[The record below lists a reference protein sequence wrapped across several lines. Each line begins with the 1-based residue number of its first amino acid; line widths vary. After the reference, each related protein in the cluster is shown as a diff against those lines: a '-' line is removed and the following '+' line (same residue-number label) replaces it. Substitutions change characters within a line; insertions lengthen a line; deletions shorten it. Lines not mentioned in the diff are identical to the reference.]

1 MKKPIRI
8 LLGALVLVAVV
19 LSLPFWLPTVLA
31 NTHTA
36 EAVET
41 GEATLLLW
49 SNEWQPDEGGAQTSP
64 RLVAWQPASG
74 ETAWSLDTGYAYGAV
89 LDDERAYLVEDP
101 LRKAYE
107 PQALLQLS
115 IVDLRSGER
124 LSQTALKG
132 EFLANLS
139 SGAPVPIL
147 ALGDTLYFT
156 NNRQSANLAAY
167 DLTTHTLSDARY
179 SMCENGYPVEYE
191 YIPSQHAILS
201 LCVEFSTDMQTALT
215 RVSLADGMRQSLP
228 IEMTVDEHYSA
239 NGLVVTP
246 DEQVYVLN
254 SGNYTIMQIDA
265 ETMQPIRQAN
275 YAEAKAEQDGWLE
288 RGLAWLLEQA
298 ARPAQAK
305 MLFAVTAL
313 SPDGSQLAVGG
324 SLLHGNQRQLY
335 IVDLDSLQAVQRVR
349 MLGLASQLAYLDA
362 STLALVYGD
371 NSPWYQVAA
380 LDIPS
385 GEQAVL
391 PAPSFGYL
399 RSLFVLAGQ

>member
-31 NTHTA
+31 NTHA
-36 EAVET
+36 AGAVDSGET
-41 GEATLLLW
+41 TLLLW
-49 SNEWQPDEGGAQTSP
+49 SNEWQPAEGGVQNSP

-89 LDDERAYLVEDP
+89 LDDASAYLVEDP
-101 LRKAYE
+101 VRKAYE

-147 ALGDTLYFT
+147 VLGDTLYFT

-167 DLTTHTLSDARY
+167 NLTTHTLQDARN
-179 SMCENGYPVEYE
+179 SLCENGYPVEYE
-191 YIPSQHAILS
+191 YIASQHAILS
-201 LCVEFSTDMQTALT
+201 LCVEFSTDMQTSLT
-215 RVSLADGMRQSLP
+215 RVSLADGAQQSLP
-228 IEMTVDEHYSA
+228 IDMTVDGHYPA

-254 SGNYTIMQIDA
+254 SGSYTMMQIDV
-265 ETMQPIRQAN
+265 ETMQPLRQAN
-275 YAEAKAEQDGWLE
+275 YAEAKAEHDGWLE

-313 SPDGSQLAVGG
+313 SPDGSQLAVAG
-324 SLLHGNQRQLY
+324 SPLHGNQRELY

-349 MLGLASQLAYLDA
+349 MPGLASQLAYLD
-362 STLALVYGD
+362 SQTVALVYGD
-371 NSPWYQVAA
+371 SSPWYQLAA
-380 LDIPS
+380 LDTAS
-385 GEQAVL
+385 GQHTLLAA
-391 PAPSFGYL
+391 PAFGYL